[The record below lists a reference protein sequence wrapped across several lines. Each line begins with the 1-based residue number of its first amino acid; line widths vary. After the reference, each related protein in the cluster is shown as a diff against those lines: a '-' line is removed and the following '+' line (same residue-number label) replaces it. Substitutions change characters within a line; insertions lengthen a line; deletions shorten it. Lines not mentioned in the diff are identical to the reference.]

1 MASDLQIQLDR
12 TAKRP
17 LTEQIFESISRA
29 IESGLLESGTRL
41 PSWKDLAS
49 QLGVARG
56 TVKAAYELLNDSQ
69 MIETFG
75 AGGTRVAPRLRVAT
89 AQRKAARLSSFMKS
103 YEEMKAGPAI
113 FQLGIPAFEG
123 LPEKLFSRAR
133 SSNLCMDRRHG

>member
-69 MIETFG
+69 MIETF
-75 AGGTRVAPRLRVAT
+75 
-89 AQRKAARLSSFMKS
+89 
-103 YEEMKAGPAI
+103 
-113 FQLGIPAFEG
+113 
-123 LPEKLFSRAR
+123 
-133 SSNLCMDRRHG
+133 